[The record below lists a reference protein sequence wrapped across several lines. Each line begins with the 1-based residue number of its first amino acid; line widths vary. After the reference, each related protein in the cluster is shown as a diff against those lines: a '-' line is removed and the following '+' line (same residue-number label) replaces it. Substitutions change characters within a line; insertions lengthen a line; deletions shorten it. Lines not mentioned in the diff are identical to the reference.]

1 MTELKSNSFLYCFC
15 FIIFLLL
22 FCYFTI
28 NYDLFLFFLQPSH
41 FFAYGYLPE
50 AGSLPLVEDLDINV
64 IDPNLKIE
72 VFATGLQKPTNMAFL
87 DSGDVIVLEKNNGTV
102 RMIANGTLIEQ
113 PLLDVNV
120 ANFDTRGMLGIATS
134 KNEITGKER
143 VFLYYTEA
151 RNGASDGQDKC
162 LSPAKCDPKYS
173 NGNMLYQYDL
183 SDDHTKL
190 TNKKLIL
197 NFPPAPGAAHNGGDI
212 IIGPDKN
219 LYLIVGNGDSDKKP
233 TTNFEESKTIDGT
246 GGILA
251 LNKNGASAF
260 DKGILGSFDPLN
272 KYYAYGI
279 RNGFGLDFDP
289 ITGNLWDTENGPGFG
304 DEINL
309 VKPGFNSGWKPL
321 IGFWKAESYTKGKP
335 VEKSDVNNL
344 VDFDGKGFYSN
355 PEFAWHP
362 TIGITAIKFL
372 NSDKL
377 GKEYENDIFVGS
389 ATFNGNLYHFDV
401 TNDREGLALEGDL
414 SDKIAD
420 EYEEASSIIFGKGFG
435 VISDITVGPD
445 GYMYIVSNTRGE
457 IFRIVP
463 QTQ

>member
-1 MTELKSNSFLYCFC
+1 
-15 FIIFLLL
+15 
-22 FCYFTI
+22 
-28 NYDLFLFFLQPSH
+28 
-41 FFAYGYLPE
+41 
-50 AGSLPLVEDLDINV
+50 
-64 IDPNLKIE
+64 
-72 VFATGLQKPTNMAFL
+72 
-87 DSGDVIVLEKNNGTV
+87 
-102 RMIANGTLIEQ
+102 MIANGTLIEQ

-289 ITGNLWDTENGPGFG
+289 VTGNLWDTENGPGFG

-445 GYMYIVSNTRGE
+445 GYMFIVSNTRGE

>member
-1 MTELKSNSFLYCFC
+1 MMELKSNSFLYCFS
-15 FIIFLLL
+15 FIIFLVL
-22 FCYFTI
+22 FCYSTI
-28 NYDLFLFFLQPSH
+28 NNGLFLFFLQPSH

-50 AGSLPLVEDLDINV
+50 AGSLPLVEDPNIEV

-72 VFATGLQKPTNMAFL
+72 VFAPGLQNPTNMAFL
-87 DSGDVIVLEKNNGTV
+87 DSGDVLVLEKNNGTV
-102 RMIANGTLIEQ
+102 RMIANGILSEQ

-134 KNEITGKER
+134 KNEITGKENL
-143 VFLYYTEA
+143 FLYYTEA
-151 RNGASDGQDKC
+151 GKGALDGEDKC
-162 LSPAKCDPKYS
+162 KSPGKCDPKYS
-173 NGNMLYQYDL
+173 NGNILYKYDL

-197 NFPPAPGAAHNGGDI
+197 DFPPAPGAAHNGGDI

-251 LNKNGASAF
+251 LDKNGAPVF

-335 VEKSDVNNL
+335 IEKSDVSKL
-344 VDFDGKGFYSN
+344 VNFDGKGFYSN
-355 PEFAWHP
+355 PEFAWKP

-377 GKEYENDIFVGS
+377 GKKYENDIFVGS
-389 ATFNGNLYHFDV
+389 ATFNGNLYHFDL
-401 TNDREGLALEGDL
+401 TKDRKGLALEGDL

-420 EYEEASSIIFGKGFG
+420 KYEEAYGVIFGKGFG

-445 GYMYIVSNTRGE
+445 GYMYIVSNSRGE

>member
-1 MTELKSNSFLYCFC
+1 MMELKSNSFLYCFS
-15 FIIFLLL
+15 FIIFLL
-22 FCYFTI
+22 FCCFTI

-50 AGSLPLVEDLDINV
+50 AGSLPIVEDTKIEVL
-64 IDPNLKIE
+64 DPNLKIE

-87 DSGDVIVLEKNNGTV
+87 DSGDVLVLEKNNGTV

-151 RNGASDGQDKC
+151 RNGASDGEDKC
-162 LSPAKCDPKYS
+162 LRPGKCDPKYS

-183 SDDHTKL
+183 SDDQTKL

-251 LNKNGASAF
+251 LDKNGASAF
-260 DKGILGSFDPLN
+260 DEGILGSFDPLN

-289 ITGNLWDTENGPGFG
+289 VTGNLWDTENGPGFG

-321 IGFWKAESYTKGKP
+321 IGFWKSETYTKGTP
-335 VEKSDVNNL
+335 IEKSDVNNL
-344 VDFDGKGFYSN
+344 VDFNGKGSYSN
-355 PEFAWHP
+355 PEFSWKP
-362 TIGITAIKFL
+362 PIGITAIKFL

-420 EYEEASSIIFGKGFG
+420 KFEEASRIIFGKGFG

-457 IFRIVP
+457 IYRIVP